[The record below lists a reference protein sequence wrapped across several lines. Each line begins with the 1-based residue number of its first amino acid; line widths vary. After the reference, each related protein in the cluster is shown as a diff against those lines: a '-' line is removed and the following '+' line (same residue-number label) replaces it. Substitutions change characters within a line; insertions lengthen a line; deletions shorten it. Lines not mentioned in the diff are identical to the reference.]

1 MTDWNYWLMLHP
13 ESTTYDLFDGK
24 RYKTRPLPTSMSA
37 NAKSSMGAVDDRLD
51 AMRQVL
57 GVEFGSQQKAFPL
70 DDLPERAC
78 LLDATAGWPIAVF
91 WYAKTKTAVAFDR
104 QLDGRTL
111 TFYADEISPESA
123 PFKDEETGTRWTLAG
138 RGIDGPLQGKV
149 LKWVNSI
156 QCRWYAWSS
165 EFPETAVYESKK

>member
-1 MTDWNYWLMLHP
+1 
-13 ESTTYDLFDGK
+13 
-24 RYKTRPLPTSMSA
+24 MSA

-78 LLDATAGWPIAVF
+78 LLDATAGRPIAVF

-104 QLDGRTL
+104 
-111 TFYADEISPESA
+111 
-123 PFKDEETGTRWTLAG
+123 
-138 RGIDGPLQGKV
+138 
-149 LKWVNSI
+149 
-156 QCRWYAWSS
+156 
-165 EFPETAVYESKK
+165 